1 MGILRTI
8 VIIMLVYYV
17 FKIVA
22 RYAFPFFIKRFM
34 GKMENKFREQQGFNK
49 EEEVNVGETVID
61 KTPNNKTSNNNVGE
75 YVDYEEV
82 E

>member
-1 MGILRTI
+1 MGLLRTI

-34 GKMENKFREQQGFNK
+34 GKMENKFREQQGYNK
-49 EEEVNVGETVID
+49 KEEVNIGETVID
-61 KTPNNKTSNNNVGE
+61 KAPTNKTSNSDVGE

>member
-1 MGILRTI
+1 MGLLRTI

-34 GKMENKFREQQGFNK
+34 GKMENRMRNQQDINRQ
-49 EEEVNVGETVID
+49 EDINIGETVID
-61 KTPNNKTSNNNVGE
+61 KKPTNETSSKNVGE

-82 E
+82 D